1 MTLHYEFLTKS
12 YYNKYLGEWDEESEE
27 FEYEIDFE
35 DEKKALVD
43 ILYETHISF
52 YCGFMKEQENRIKKA
67 IDLICHDFDDWER
80 LEEIYEEEL
89 HKYFEEEAKEQF
101 ENQY

>member
-1 MTLHYEFLTKS
+1 MTLHYEFVTKS
-12 YYNKYLGEWDEESEE
+12 YYNKYWGEWEEESEE

-35 DEKKALVD
+35 DEEKALVD
-43 ILYETHISF
+43 ILYETHIR
-52 YCGFMKEQENRIKKA
+52 CGFMTEQEKSIKKA

-80 LEEIYEEEL
+80 LEELYEEEL
-89 HKYFEEEAKEQF
+89 HKYFEEEAKEAF